1 MKANDLYKE
10 VTDSIIATLESG
22 TRPWMKPWQDGQ
34 ASNLPLRVNSVP
46 YRGVNI
52 LLLWA
57 AACAKGYQNAYWMTY
72 KAAAEMGAQVRKG
85 EKSTHV
91 VVTSTFNKPDAEDP
105 DKKNTIPFYKVYS
118 VFNADQI
125 DGLPEKYYLS
135 AMPKE
140 MVPVSE
146 RVQEAINFFA
156 NTKAVVVEHPS
167 RACYIPGKDQIQM
180 PPWEAFVSP
189 ESYVATHAHELIHWT
204 KHKSR
209 LDRDYGAV
217 RWGDEGYAR
226 EELVAELG
234 SAFLCAYLRVTPEVQ
249 PEHAAYI
256 ESWLKSLKGDTK
268 YIFKAASAAQ
278 KATEYLQAFSTPV
291 QAEDE
296 QEAA

>member
-10 VTDSIIATLESG
+10 VTEQIIAQLESG
-22 TRPWMKPWQDGQ
+22 TRPWMQPWRNGQ
-34 ASNLPLRVNSVP
+34 LSNLPLRVNGVP

-57 AACAKGYQNAYWMTY
+57 AACAKGYQNRYWMTY

-91 VVTSTFNKPDAEDP
+91 VVTSTFNKKDEENP
-105 DKKNTIPFYKVYS
+105 DKVNTIPFYKAYS

-135 AMPKE
+135 AVPTE
-140 MVPVSE
+140 MLPVGE
-146 RVQEAINFFA
+146 RVQDAIAFLDAIGA
-156 NTKAVVVEHPS
+156 NITEHPS

-180 PPWEAFVSP
+180 PPLEAFVSP
-189 ESYVATHAHELIHWT
+189 ESYVATRAHESVHWT

-209 LDRDYGAV
+209 LDREYGAV
-217 RWGDEGYAR
+217 KWGDEGYAK

-234 SAFLCAYLRVTPEVQ
+234 SAFLCALLQVTPEVQ
-249 PEHAAYI
+249 PEHASYI
-256 ESWLKSLKGDTK
+256 ESWLKALKNDTK
-268 YIFKAASAAQ
+268 LIFKAASAAQ
-278 KATEYLQAFSTPV
+278 KAVEYIQAFSMPV
-291 QAEDE
+291 EVETQG
-296 QEAA
+296 AA